1 MAQTAVDWLFKALW
15 EEPKD
20 KMVWYAI
27 LDKAKE
33 MEKEQMGNLY
43 TEGFKRKAYISELM
57 QPVPEWNEKVPEDFI
72 AYYEKNYGE
81 NRDSNQSITG
91 KD

>member
-20 KMVWYAI
+20 KMVWYVI

-33 MEKEQMGNLY
+33 MEKEQMCDIY

-57 QPVPEWNEKVPEDFI
+57 KPVPEWNEKVPQDFG
-72 AYYEKNYGE
+72 AYYELKYGQ
-81 NRDSNQSITG
+81 NRDSYQSITG